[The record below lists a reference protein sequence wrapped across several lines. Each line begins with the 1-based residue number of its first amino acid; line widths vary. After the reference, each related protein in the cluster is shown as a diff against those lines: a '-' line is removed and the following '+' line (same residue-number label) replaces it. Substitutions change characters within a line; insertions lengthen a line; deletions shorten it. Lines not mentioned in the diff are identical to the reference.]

1 MSITKFTT
9 ASAAASMIKNGDT
22 VAISGN
28 GAGMISAEA
37 IFAALE
43 RRFLETGEPNNLT
56 LVHSLGLGDRGEFG
70 TNRFA
75 HEGMI
80 RKIIASHFT
89 WSTRIQQLIHDEKI
103 EAYCF
108 PGGVI
113 QHLLREIGAGRPGL
127 ITHSGLGTFVDPR
140 QDGGRCNQRS
150 QEMLVELVTI
160 DHKEVLNINHS
171 RST

>member
-1 MSITKFTT
+1 MWTCVMPTRLPLRMRQPQRT
-9 ASAAASMIKNGDT
+9 ARKAFAPSQKN
-22 VAISGN
+22 ANPSSG
-28 GAGMISAEA
+28 
-37 IFAALE
+37 
-43 RRFLETGEPNNLT
+43 TGEPRDLT
-56 LVHSLGLGDRGEFG
+56 LVHALGLGDRGDLG

-89 WSTRIQQLIHDEKI
+89 WSAKMQQLIREEKI

-113 QHLLREIGAGRPGL
+113 QQLLREICAVRPGP

-140 QDGGRCNQRS
+140 QDGGRCNRRS
-150 QEMLVELVTI
+150 QENLVELMSI
-160 DHKEVLNINHS
+160 DGREVLRYRSEEHTSELQS
-171 RST
+171 RQY